1 MATNQDKKNIKKS
14 GIQFRPGTQEEA
26 DRKNSGGATQIV
38 LKRREPKYEVSR
50 KNLKGRNDWDTKTG
64 ASKGVPVFSV
74 DESIAV
80 RYDGGKKTYGWCE

>member
-14 GIQFRPGTQEEA
+14 GIQFRPMTQEEA

-50 KNLKGRNDWDTKTG
+50 KN
-64 ASKGVPVFSV
+64 S
-74 DESIAV
+74 
-80 RYDGGKKTYGWCE
+80 